1 MKNRNCNIG
10 ALAVPHHMKAIK
22 DTASGILELENVS
35 VK

>member
-1 MKNRNCNIG
+1 MKNVALIG
-10 ALAVPHHMKAIK
+10 AVAKPRQMKVLK